1 MLTMEEVLSDSQLPD
16 ATKRVLAFA
25 RNEAAL
31 NRSPTVTKAHLAL
44 GFLRESV
51 SMFTAHAVEV
61 RSAIEKI
68 VPAGTPQSVEPS
80 KVSFEGITPV
90 LAEARL
96 EADRAGSPVTC
107 TLLLNVLMRSSEGEL
122 AKVLHRFVK
131 IPEGQRPQTRDN
143 E

>member
-1 MLTMEEVLSDSQLPD
+1 MLTMEEVLSDPQLPD
-16 ATKRVLAFA
+16 ATKRVLFFA
-25 RNEAAL
+25 SQEAAL
-31 NRSPTVTKAHLAL
+31 SRSSTVTTAHLAL
-44 GFLRESV
+44 GLLRESN
-51 SMFTAHAVEV
+51 SMFTAQPVEV

-107 TLLLNVLMRSSEGEL
+107 ELLLNTLMRSSEGKL

-131 IPEGQRPQTRDN
+131 TPEGQRPKTRDN